1 MNADYVVF
9 PCPDAEEPYYNNWKD
24 YSDIKEA
31 RKDHFKYVLTGISQR
46 EAKVSK
52 SEIRKK
58 YNITNDEFVI
68 VYVGRHNEVKGYGK
82 LKELGKN
89 ILEKN
94 RDIKFLIAGREGP
107 LTRLENPSWIEIGF
121 TKDPY
126 SLISAGDVFVLPNN
140 ETYFDLVMIEVLS
153 LGKIVI
159 ASRTGGNKYYEK
171 AGAKGVFL
179 YDTLAEAEE
188 LVDKVKAMSKEE
200 RKKLEKENRCFYE
213 KYLTSTVFY
222 ENYKKMV
229 NEVVD

>member
-1 MNADYVVF
+1 M
-9 PCPDAEEPYYNNWKD
+9 
-24 YSDIKEA
+24 S
-31 RKDHFKYVLTGISQR
+31 
-46 EAKVSK
+46 
-52 SEIRKK
+52 
-58 YNITNDEFVI
+58 
-68 VYVGRHNEVKGYGK
+68 
-82 LKELGKN
+82 
-89 ILEKN
+89 
-94 RDIKFLIAGREGP
+94 IAGREGP